1 MFVCC
6 KRNEVDPDNPQ
17 HDQYV
22 SGLVNAL
29 INELEMKANT
39 LTSED
44 MFLTKLKLIETASNF
59 RVSFVIYTSFLSK
72 KKFFNKYFVLLV
84 K

>member
-1 MFVCC
+1 M
-6 KRNEVDPDNPQ
+6 DPDNPQ

-29 INELEMKANT
+29 ITELEMKANT

-59 RVSFVIYTSFLSK
+59 RVSSF
-72 KKFFNKYFVLLV
+72 
-84 K
+84 